1 MAAPTVS
8 GTFSATGQSGAL
20 NAKYIRIALD
30 FAGAATVGLEVQ
42 GHDGNWVADSEY
54 QYTADR
60 VVTYY
65 NLAEDNVRLNCTAHT
80 NDVVYSMVP
89 VQGRLGIG
97 G

>member
-1 MAAPTVS
+1 MADPTVK
-8 GTFSATGQSGAL
+8 GTFTTETTSATL
-20 NAKYIRIALD
+20 NDKYIRILLD
-30 FAGAATVGLEVQ
+30 FAGTASVSLEVQ
-42 GHDGNWVADSEY
+42 GHDGDWVRDAEY
-54 QYTADR
+54 TYTADR
-60 VVTYY
+60 ATVYY

>member
-8 GTFSATGQSGAL
+8 GTFSDPGQSGTL
-20 NAKYIRIALD
+20 NDKYIRVLLD
-30 FAGAATVGLEVQ
+30 FAGTASVSVEVQ
-42 GHDGNWVADSEY
+42 GHDGNWVADAAY
-54 QYTADR
+54 TFTADKFLI
-60 VVTYY
+60 YY

-80 NDVVYSMVP
+80 DDVVYSMAP